1 MLNLSVVRANG
12 ANIDKSR
19 NITFSGVSDKP
30 EKRKK
35 NTIAA
40 KATMTGLS
48 ATAAITAGILAIKKG
63 LAAKALKEINTK
75 NLEKAKNTIVNVNTE
90 AYIASVLPSIKD
102 CTAGER
108 RVINDVTE
116 YLQHNVFP
124 SRAEIAKK
132 IKESVLLAGE
142 DFRPVNKTVK
152 FADGEVVNII
162 YEGNTLDVTADG
174 KLLRKI
180 LITIDNGSQKITYEN
195 IVLLLQEQIIKTLKG
210 TEERIEIIKKAT
222 SHGHLPLQR
231 KILQQ

>member
-1 MLNLSVVRANG
+1 MLNLSVVRVNG
-12 ANIDKSR
+12 ANIDKSG
-19 NITFSGVSDKP
+19 NITFSSVPDKP

-75 NLEKAKNTIVNVNTE
+75 NLEKAKNTIVDTE

>member
-48 ATAAITAGILAIKKG
+48 ATAAITAGILEIKIG

-75 NLEKAKNTIVNVNTE
+75 NLEKAKNTIVNTE
-90 AYIASVLPSIKD
+90 AYIASALPSIKD

-116 YLQHNVFP
+116 YLQHNIFP

-210 TEERIEIIKKAT
+210 TEERIEVIKEAT